1 MTTPKMP
8 TIKRAGMRWYP
19 DPITGEKR
27 IGVPSV
33 LSMLPKPFLP
43 RWAAKVVAE
52 EAIDTIGPVM
62 SLVADGKRDAAIQM
76 LKGAPW
82 RSSGD
87 AASTGTALHDIAEQL
102 NRGEDPGRIH
112 PDLQPS
118 VDHYKAFLDD
128 WQPEFVEVEAT
139 AWGPDE
145 DLWAGTMD
153 AVIKLDGEQLIWDL
167 KTGRGVYEEVA
178 LQLTAYSRARC
189 IKEPDG
195 TERPM
200 PEVSG
205 GAVLHLRPDGYR
217 LIPVQISD
225 DIYRVFQSL
234 LVVAHWDAEM
244 KKGVIGR
251 PQKPNNTQE

>member
-1 MTTPKMP
+1 
-8 TIKRAGMRWYP
+8 
-19 DPITGEKR
+19 
-27 IGVPSV
+27 
-33 LSMLPKPFLP
+33 
-43 RWAAKVVAE
+43 
-52 EAIDTIGPVM
+52 
-62 SLVADGKRDAAIQM
+62 
-76 LKGAPW
+76 
-82 RSSGD
+82 
-87 AASTGTALHDIAEQL
+87 
-102 NRGEDPGRIH
+102 
-112 PDLQPS
+112 
-118 VDHYKAFLDD
+118 
-128 WQPEFVEVEAT
+128 
-139 AWGPDE
+139 
-145 DLWAGTMD
+145 MD

-225 DIYRVFQSL
+225 EIYEVFQSL